1 MSAFRNVTCEQ
12 PASGSSLV
20 WLLSK
25 PTVKLKGDSLT
36 HFATC
41 FFFFFLFSIV
51 IKITNDYVHRVES
64 HSGLAMSKGGKR
76 KYPNY
81 RNTKNRHGGRQ
92 EL

>member
-1 MSAFRNVTCEQ
+1 MFLR
-12 PASGSSLV
+12 
-20 WLLSK
+20 
-25 PTVKLKGDSLT
+25 
-36 HFATC
+36 HMY
-41 FFFFFLFSIV
+41 FFYIV